1 MAILASVAG
10 RLDEFVRESE
20 RLWDEISESRDPL
33 GQWAVANNFAVEAL
47 LRCDWERLE
56 EALGRAPPGSWGTL
70 LARAARD
77 ELRGDLEQALALL
90 PKLEAAEAVTG
101 LVAVLNG
108 SRARLLARAGRLDE
122 AAAALREWRQALPA
136 SELLGP
142 LWASAYSGVDNAIV
156 SLADDALAATSY
168 ETLLGMAPARMGFL
182 PGGGLDQLRGNLAL
196 RLDLVDNAEQ
206 CSGSRGRRNIA
217 LCRGE

>member
-1 MAILASVAG
+1 M
-10 RLDEFVRESE
+10 
-20 RLWDEISESRDPL
+20 
-33 GQWAVANNFAVEAL
+33 
-47 LRCDWERLE
+47 
-56 EALGRAPPGSWGTL
+56 
-70 LARAARD
+70 
-77 ELRGDLEQALALL
+77 
-90 PKLEAAEAVTG
+90 
-101 LVAVLNG
+101 AVLNG

-142 LWASAYSGVDNAIV
+142 LWVSAYSGVDNAIV

-206 CSGSRGRRNIA
+206 CSGSRGRRNTA